1 MSPAIL
7 EIENLALA
15 YDKKSILE
23 QVSFDVSPGELV
35 SIIGPNGTGK
45 TTLIKAVSR
54 QLSLA
59 AGEIRIQGKS
69 ISGMNSRN
77 LAGRMAVVMQN
88 LEPVAMGVEEYILL
102 GRLPFFK
109 KFQFFETRNDLELA
123 QKYMDLTH
131 TRPLADKRMD
141 QISGGE
147 RQLAAIARAL
157 TQEPALLL
165 LDEPTS
171 HLDITHQVQ
180 ILDLI
185 RSLTRQLNLAVLMV
199 IHDMNLAAE
208 YTDRLILLDKATGS
222 VRATGTPDQVLTRE
236 NMEEVYL
243 VPVRIQRHPVSGKP
257 AVFPISG
264 QSAEAGLLD
273 GTH

>member
-59 AGEIRIQGKS
+59 GGEIRIQGES
-69 ISGMNSRN
+69 ISTMNSRN

-131 TRPLADKRMD
+131 TRSLADKRMD

-208 YTDRLILLDKATGS
+208 YSDRLILLDKATGS

-236 NMEEVYL
+236 NMEEVYR

-264 QSAEAGLLD
+264 QLGL
-273 GTH
+273 